1 MLSTLGITTNA
12 VVRDE
17 MASITAQVV
26 STASRA
32 EDTPVS
38 KDTTTNTFSGTRNK
52 ADSYVQVSVLNH
64 TSPMK
69 GAHRRTMLV
78 RNQRT
83 TKHALHWVI
92 HPDTSLEQT
101 KRPKFEVFASF
112 AFPVPNTNARRE
124 CDCRCC
130 TNES

>member
-1 MLSTLGITTNA
+1 MLSILGITTNA
-12 VVRDE
+12 VVREE
-17 MASITAQVV
+17 MTSITAQVV

-38 KDTTTNTFSGTRNK
+38 KDTTTNMFSGTRNK
-52 ADSYVQVSVLNH
+52 ADSCVQGSVH
-64 TSPMK
+64 IRTPPMK
-69 GAHRRTMLV
+69 VAHRCTMLV

-101 KRPKFEVFASF
+101 KCPEFEVFALF
-112 AFPVPNTNARRE
+112 AFPSPNADTRRE
-124 CDCRCC
+124 CNSRCC
-130 TNES
+130 TDES